1 LLYIFLTLLLFSSNS
16 ESDNPFEI
24 PAIFS
29 DNMVLQQNTTVK
41 FWGRAEAD
49 VNVTINT
56 SWGKT
61 SSASVNTDG
70 DWVAEIQTPN
80 AGGPYDV
87 NLQFDDTT
95 VTYKNV
101 MIGEVWLCSGQSNME
116 MPLKGWPPND
126 PILNSEEEIAN
137 ADFPDIRMFTLQRN
151 ISYKEEFNCSGTWEE
166 CNPIN
171 AGNFSATAYF
181 FGRKLYRE
189 LKVPIGLIHSSW
201 GGTPVEAWTNG
212 KYLENVPEFNSILDD
227 VKNSASDAIKYE
239 SWLEEHPSITIENNL
254 SDTKWENL
262 DFDDANCCDVGFNDA
277 HWNEMELPQLWEESE
292 LGNFDGVVWF
302 RKIIE
307 LPDEW
312 LNKDLIIELGPID
325 DMDRTYVNGKLV
337 GAFERDG
344 YWQTDRIYKIHK
356 DLVTTN
362 EVVIAVRVADTQGG
376 GGIWGDEQK
385 LIIQP
390 TDSDDKISLAGK
402 WKYLPVAE
410 YRNLKFFIFGS
421 DENDFFSRPKMKIDF
436 SQDTPTT
443 LYNGMINPLI
453 PYSIKGV
460 IWYQGEDNVRRPEQY
475 AALFPLM
482 IENWRID
489 WGVGNLPFYFVQIAP
504 FDYGDETHSE
514 RLRES
519 QLKTLSVHNTG
530 MVVTLDIGNP
540 DNIHPAYKKDV
551 GERLA
556 LWALAKTYNKSNFYS
571 GPLYKSSE
579 IKDDYIIISFN
590 YADNGWVL
598 NEINGENYFLIAGND
613 RVFNKA
619 SVKIDGNNLI
629 VFSDNVTNPVA
640 VRYAWSNTAEA
651 TLFNAEGLPASSFRT
666 DDWDE

>member
-1 LLYIFLTLLLFSSNS
+1 
-16 ESDNPFEI
+16 
-24 PAIFS
+24 
-29 DNMVLQQNTTVK
+29 
-41 FWGRAEAD
+41 
-49 VNVTINT
+49 
-56 SWGKT
+56 
-61 SSASVNTDG
+61 
-70 DWVAEIQTPN
+70 
-80 AGGPYDV
+80 
-87 NLQFDDTT
+87 
-95 VTYKNV
+95 
-101 MIGEVWLCSGQSNME
+101 ME

-137 ADFPDIRMFTLQRN
+137 ANFPDIRMFTLQRN
-151 ISYKEEFNCSGTWEE
+151 FSYKEEFNCSGTWEE
-166 CNPIN
+166 CSPIN
-171 AGNFSATAYF
+171 VGNFSATAYF

-239 SWLEEHPSITIENNL
+239 SWLEEHPSITIENKL
-254 SDTKWENL
+254 SEKRWENL
-262 DFDDANCCDVGFNDA
+262 DFDDANCSDVGFNDA
-277 HWNEMELPQLWEESE
+277 HWNEMELPQLWEETE

-312 LNKDLIIELGPID
+312 VNKYLIIELGPID

-344 YWQTDRIYKIHK
+344 YWQTDRIYKIPK
-356 DLVTTN
+356 DLVITN

-376 GGIWGDEQK
+376 GGIWGDEQN
-385 LIIQP
+385 LIIHP

-402 WKYLPVAE
+402 WKYFPVAQ
-410 YRNLKFFIFGS
+410 YRNLKFFVFGS
-421 DENDFFSRPKMKIDF
+421 DENDFYSRPKMKIDF
-436 SQDTPTT
+436 TQDTPTT

-460 IWYQGEDNVRRPEQY
+460 IWYQGEDNAGRPEQY
-475 AALFPLM
+475 ATLFPLM
-482 IENWRID
+482 IENWRND
-489 WGVGNLPFYFVQIAP
+489 WGVGNFPFYFVQIAP

-530 MVVTLDIGNP
+530 MAVTLDIGNP